1 VLRNKSACLGVTP
14 SVTGHSQEK
23 QSRYYGNSPEMINEP
38 GGPPRTKNTSHLAW
52 VRDNTQ
58 VGDPGRYSGYIY
70 GESVERTT
78 LREFKDAVE
87 TARASVVL
95 ALRGAR

>member
-38 GGPPRTKNTSHLAW
+38 GGPPRTKNTSHLGLRFNLRKISFW
-52 VRDNTQ
+52 LISRFSGQ
-58 VGDPGRYSGYIY
+58 PGG
-70 GESVERTT
+70 
-78 LREFKDAVE
+78 LRVIVFS
-87 TARASVVL
+87 R
-95 ALRGAR
+95 